1 MRTGGSNPSL
11 SATLLIFIQSFQL
24 LDFYDFPH
32 FWGIYGVRGDS
43 RGDFVA
49 QKSILTMNYRDY
61 IVRKNASSSFFFFI
75 RIPKDLRPY
84 FGRNQFKISLK
95 NGIRSESI
103 LYAKILFPQVQ
114 SIFDDIRMGSIAK
127 ITITQIKEILK
138 GKIDRTL
145 RYSQHEVT
153 DTNTYVK
160 SEVEKKIKE
169 TENEELLL
177 RSQIEDNYGG
187 VLEHIEGEIERLL
200 KSKNLTIDT
209 KSLEFKKLRKQ
220 FLDLRLIRNN
230 WKKELLEDS
239 SKSVEEFKKEIYKR
253 FDIKLDS
260 ISREEIIENIPKN
273 SEIISTTDKSQRNS
287 DDSPKLSEV
296 KDEFISERILSGFS
310 AKSTAEVKS
319 TINDFIEIVGDIQIS
334 QVTPNH
340 AREFKN
346 IISKLPKHRTQTPKY
361 AGLTIKQ
368 ILEIDNVVGQEPK
381 NINKLIYRVR
391 IFFKWCKN
399 NYSEYVPRNYFE
411 GLSVDIKNFSKPR
424 DGFTIQE
431 LKKIFDRNNFLNNT
445 IRKNANKIKLPKYFV
460 PIIGITTGM
469 RLDEISQLRLED
481 VVTDGEYDVIKVRT
495 SDQTKLKNN
504 QSERDI
510 PIHNILRDLGFLD
523 YCAYLRRKKKER
535 IFWEL
540 SKSRDGY
547 GRNVGRNFGEYL
559 KQIGVYEFQSK
570 VFHSLRHSFITNLLQ
585 NGVREEVVNGIDG
598 HKQNTM
604 TTTVYFKGGF
614 PAKVLYEEG
623 ISKLDFEGLNLE
635 KLKIDWKKINE

>member
-11 SATLLIFIQSFQL
+11 SATFLIFLQSFQL
-24 LDFYDFPH
+24 LDFCDFPH
-32 FWGIYGVRGDS
+32 YWGIYGVRGNS
-43 RGDFVA
+43 RGNFVA

-61 IVRKNASSSFFFFI
+61 IVRKNDSSSFFLLI
-75 RIPKDLRPY
+75 KIPTDLRPY

-95 NGIRSESI
+95 KGIRSESL
-103 LYAKILFPQVQ
+103 LYSKILFHQVQ

-177 RSQIEDNYGG
+177 RIQIEDNYGG

-200 KSKNLTIDT
+200 KSKNLAIDT
-209 KSLEFKKLRKQ
+209 KSLEFKNLRKQ

-239 SKSVEEFKKEIYKR
+239 SKSVEDFKKEIYKR

-273 SEIISTTDKSQRNS
+273 SEIISTTDKSQRKS

-334 QVTPNH
+334 QVTPN
-340 AREFKN
+340 K
-346 IISKLPKHRTQTPKY
+346 
-361 AGLTIKQ
+361 
-368 ILEIDNVVGQEPK
+368 
-381 NINKLIYRVR
+381 
-391 IFFKWCKN
+391 
-399 NYSEYVPRNYFE
+399 EY
-411 GLSVDIKNFSKPR
+411 
-424 DGFTIQE
+424 
-431 LKKIFDRNNFLNNT
+431 
-445 IRKNANKIKLPKYFV
+445 
-460 PIIGITTGM
+460 
-469 RLDEISQLRLED
+469 
-481 VVTDGEYDVIKVRT
+481 
-495 SDQTKLKNN
+495 
-504 QSERDI
+504 
-510 PIHNILRDLGFLD
+510 
-523 YCAYLRRKKKER
+523 
-535 IFWEL
+535 
-540 SKSRDGY
+540 
-547 GRNVGRNFGEYL
+547 FG
-559 KQIGVYEFQSK
+559 
-570 VFHSLRHSFITNLLQ
+570 N
-585 NGVREEVVNGIDG
+585 
-598 HKQNTM
+598 
-604 TTTVYFKGGF
+604 
-614 PAKVLYEEG
+614 
-623 ISKLDFEGLNLE
+623 
-635 KLKIDWKKINE
+635 